1 MIEYCKGLESNEF
14 SEGLEKKVSVT
25 EAEKAYVSEVLEAK
39 DSTAIVAR
47 IDELSSFVP
56 PKAIDSNKEIASLLE
71 CASEDISPIYL
82 EAPQDSIQIKD
93 ISEEMKSIE
102 GLDFEDWKEL
112 SFNER
117 MSVLQK
123 LEDQI
128 SVIAHRP
135 SCELA
140 AMDLSNGHFGYY
152 SNNHYCPL
160 KMDKVKN

>member
-82 EAPQDSIQIKD
+82 T
-93 ISEEMKSIE
+93 
-102 GLDFEDWKEL
+102 
-112 SFNER
+112 
-117 MSVLQK
+117 
-123 LEDQI
+123 
-128 SVIAHRP
+128 
-135 SCELA
+135 
-140 AMDLSNGHFGYY
+140 
-152 SNNHYCPL
+152 
-160 KMDKVKN
+160 